1 MPDSPSPAEQEVQQA
16 LDACGGN
23 AHAALLLLAHLLCN
37 ARRGLSAGL
46 LRLPPA
52 DRQLCVTADL

>member
-1 MPDSPSPAEQEVQQA
+1 MPDNPTPAEQEVQQA

-23 AHAALLLLAHLLCN
+23 RDAALLLLAHLFVN
-37 ARRGLSAGL
+37 AQRGLSAGL

-52 DRQLCVTADL
+52 DRQ

>member
-1 MPDSPSPAEQEVQQA
+1 MPDGPSPAEQEVQQA

-23 AHAALLLLAHLLCN
+23 KDAALLLLALLLTK
-37 ARRGLSAGL
+37 ARGGLSAGM

-52 DRQLCVTADL
+52 NRR